1 MTAPI
6 GHADFYPNG
15 GIKQPGC
22 GNVGHGSCSHD
33 AAPNIWVDSIIN
45 IGCLH
50 PACTESDFNN
60 NNCPACNNDVSDE
73 CNYMGHSWN
82 CALLLNKIILWNHMT
97 NPRQEGSSLELE
109 YFGNSNRR

>member
-15 GIKQPGC
+15 GTKQPGC

-50 PACTESDFNN
+50 PACTENDFNN
-60 NNCPACNNDVSDE
+60 NSCPACSNDGSNE
-73 CNYMGHSWN
+73 CNYIYAYNISGEQAQVGSR
-82 CALLLNKIILWNHMT
+82 CRSLFFGSLWN
-97 NPRQEGSSLELE
+97 
-109 YFGNSNRR
+109 F

>member
-50 PACTESDFNN
+50 PACTENDFNN
-60 NNCPACNNDVSDE
+60 NSCPACSNDVSYE
-73 CNYMGHSWN
+73 CNYMGHYSVKPEAPTSYYGITAGTAPY
-82 CALLLNKIILWNHMT
+82 C
-97 NPRQEGSSLELE
+97 
-109 YFGNSNRR
+109 